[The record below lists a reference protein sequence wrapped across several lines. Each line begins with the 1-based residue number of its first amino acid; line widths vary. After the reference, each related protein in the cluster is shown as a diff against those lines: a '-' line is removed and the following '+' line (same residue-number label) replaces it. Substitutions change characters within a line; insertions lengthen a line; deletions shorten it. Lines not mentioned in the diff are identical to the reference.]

1 MDAEFSNLVLMA
13 PGHTRNTRA
22 PRRTSRTSPL
32 RTLTT
37 LAFAAAALPGA
48 SALAPPPTL
57 AQADAFHVHYG
68 AGKLGLGL
76 VVPAVAAAGTPLAV
90 VQRPSEKWAALEG
103 PFDLRVNGDVVVEGV
118 ARVDALDASP
128 PPAVSFVLDDD
139 PAHLAALAGRAT
151 SFSCSLGGAMADEM
165 AAALGSLPVRDDP
178 PVLYCAENDHDAVA
192 ALRETLAGRARVVD
206 CVVDRV
212 CTAADVSANAVDV
225 AAEPWG
231 GSICVLEPGLDNS
244 PFDDR
249 ATLASSAEHAAFLSK
264 RKASLVNGMHTVLSF
279 LTLQEVGPDGDA
291 TLLKYSDMRRSNQ
304 RLVEAWRTVRV
315 AELLEEFGADK
326 VNAWGPGPGPPVQA
340 WCALL
345 DFADEVLVERFSK
358 VDDRVKRVLGGGVED
373 RFETRLMPAGDWV
386 LKHGAAHRE
395 FFLFAAKRDRER
407 ARARRRARPAFVF
420 AESDR
425 IEPPRVSPRMALR
438 RARLACVELLIE
450 ARPFCSKEQMIL
462 HPPKKASKRRRAAS
476 AVQRWWAD
484 KTNGDE
490 PAPAYSR

>member
-1 MDAEFSNLVLMA
+1 M
-13 PGHTRNTRA
+13 
-22 PRRTSRTSPL
+22 
-32 RTLTT
+32 
-37 LAFAAAALPGA
+37 
-48 SALAPPPTL
+48 
-57 AQADAFHVHYG
+57 
-68 AGKLGLGL
+68 
-76 VVPAVAAAGTPLAV
+76 
-90 VQRPSEKWAALEG
+90 
-103 PFDLRVNGDVVVEGV
+103 
-118 ARVDALDASP
+118 
-128 PPAVSFVLDDD
+128 
-139 PAHLAALAGRAT
+139 
-151 SFSCSLGGAMADEM
+151 
-165 AAALGSLPVRDDP
+165 RDDP

-212 CTAADVSANAVDV
+212 CTAADVSAGAVDV

-315 AELLEEFGADK
+315 AELLEEFGADD
-326 VNAWGPGPGPPVQA
+326 VNAWGPGRGPPVQA

-476 AVQRWWAD
+476 AMQRWWAD

>member
-1 MDAEFSNLVLMA
+1 MDAEFQNLVLMA

-37 LAFAAAALPGA
+37 LAFAFAALPGA

-103 PFDLRVNGDVVVEGV
+103 PFDLRVNGDAV
-118 ARVDALDASP
+118 AVASP
-128 PPAVSFVLDDD
+128 ASRARRVPAGGVVR
-139 PAHLAALAGRAT
+139 PRRRPGAPRALAGRAT

-212 CTAADVSANAVDV
+212 CTA
-225 AAEPWG
+225 P
-231 GSICVLEPGLDNS
+231 
-244 PFDDR
+244 
-249 ATLASSAEHAAFLSK
+249 TAEHAAFLSK

-315 AELLEEFGADK
+315 AELLEEFGADR

-395 FFLFAAKRDRER
+395 FFLFAAGDRCW
-407 ARARRRARPAFVF
+407 RARPAFVF

-438 RARLACVELLIE
+438 RARLAC
-450 ARPFCSKEQMIL
+450 
-462 HPPKKASKRRRAAS
+462 
-476 AVQRWWAD
+476 RWWAD

>member
-1 MDAEFSNLVLMA
+1 MA
-13 PGHTRNTRA
+13 A
-22 PRRTSRTSPL
+22 
-32 RTLTT
+32 
-37 LAFAAAALPGA
+37 
-48 SALAPPPTL
+48 
-57 AQADAFHVHYG
+57 
-68 AGKLGLGL
+68 
-76 VVPAVAAAGTPLAV
+76 
-90 VQRPSEKWAALEG
+90 
-103 PFDLRVNGDVVVEGV
+103 
-118 ARVDALDASP
+118 
-128 PPAVSFVLDDD
+128 
-139 PAHLAALAGRAT
+139 
-151 SFSCSLGGAMADEM
+151 EM

-206 CVVDRV
+206 CVVDR
-212 CTAADVSANAVDV
+212 
-225 AAEPWG
+225 
-231 GSICVLEPGLDNS
+231 PGLDNS

-249 ATLASSAEHAAFLSK
+249 ATLAASAEHAAFLSK

-315 AELLEEFGADK
+315 AELLEEFGADR

-395 FFLFAAKRDRER
+395 FFLFAAKRDRGSAAPR
-407 ARARRRARPAFVF
+407 G
-420 AESDR
+420 
-425 IEPPRVSPRMALR
+425 PPS
-438 RARLACVELLIE
+438 
-450 ARPFCSKEQMIL
+450 
-462 HPPKKASKRRRAAS
+462 
-476 AVQRWWAD
+476 
-484 KTNGDE
+484 
-490 PAPAYSR
+490 